1 MNNSTPCRAVSLII
15 VLFILVVLSA
25 CQPPSVE
32 PETLVYGLTLS
43 PSGIDPHLNASAEL
57 GIPLSSVYDTLV
69 FYNQETDEFVP
80 GLAESWMV
88 SDDGLRYT
96 FHLRD
101 DVRFHDGTTF
111 DAEAVRANFEYTL
124 DPDHHSQKAASMLG
138 PIESVHVPDEHTVV
152 IQLEEPFAPLLNSL
166 AQVYLGM
173 ASPTALDEWGS
184 DEYQFHQVGTG
195 PYKFI
200 EYVPNGHII
209 LEKNPDYAWAPEI
222 YQREIA
228 SVERLE
234 FRFYEDPATR
244 SIALSSGAVDILGE
258 VPAHDATRLT
268 TTDDFTLYPIP
279 IPGQPLHF
287 FFNTDNSPTD
297 DILVR
302 QALIAAVD
310 RENIIETVFR
320 DQSPLAQGPLSSH
333 HFNLNVEEN
342 KLVFD
347 PDTAAQLLDEAGW
360 RRETAGGIRS
370 KDGAQLDL
378 RIIAPQWGSNS
389 ETAQLIKADWE
400 TLGAKVHLNI
410 APGFGQLKE
419 MQSEGDYHAI
429 GLNFFGTDPDLL
441 RAFYSSDGFY
451 NWHGFLDDDLDR
463 LLLEGAQISDID
475 SRHAIYAQIYKLIQE
490 NALILPIRDY
500 VSLVVANEAVE
511 GLHYAAEGW
520 FPHLIDLALR

>member
-1 MNNSTPCRAVSLII
+1 MNNSIPSRTVFII
-15 VLFILVVLSA
+15 INLLVIVVLSA
-25 CQPPSVE
+25 CQPSSVE

-69 FYNQETDEFVP
+69 FYNQNTDEFVP
-80 GLAESWMV
+80 GLAESWSV
-88 SDDGLRYT
+88 SDDGQMYT

-101 DVRFHDGTTF
+101 DVRFHDGTKF

-138 PIESVHVPDEHTVV
+138 PIESVDVPDEHTVI

-173 ASPTALDEWGS
+173 ASPTALEEWGS

-209 LEKNPDYAWAPEI
+209 LENNPDYAWAPEI
-222 YQREIA
+222 YQQKTARI
-228 SVERLE
+228 ERIE
-234 FRFYEDPATR
+234 FRFFEDPATR
-244 SIALSSGAVDILGE
+244 SIALSSRTVDILGE

-268 TTDDFTLYPIP
+268 TTDNFTLYPIP

-287 FFNTDNSPTD
+287 FFSTNNSPTD

-302 QALIAAVD
+302 QALVAAVN
-310 RENIIETVFR
+310 REFIIETVFG
-320 DQSPLAQGPLSSH
+320 DQSPLAHGPLSSH
-333 HFNLNVEEN
+333 HFDLNVEVNTLE
-342 KLVFD
+342 FD
-347 PDTAAQLLDEAGW
+347 PNTAAHLLDEAGW
-360 RRETAGGIRS
+360 MRETVDGIRS
-370 KDGAQLDL
+370 KDGAQLEL
-378 RIIAPQWGSNS
+378 SIIAPQWGSNS

-400 TLGAKVHLNI
+400 AMGANVQLDI

-441 RAFYSSDGFY
+441 RSFYSGDGFY
-451 NWHGFLDDDLDR
+451 NWHGFVDDDMDR
-463 LLLEGAQISDID
+463 LLLEGAQSTDPTA
-475 SRHAIYAQIYKLIQE
+475 RRTIYVKIYELIQE

-500 VSLVVANEAVE
+500 VNLVVANEAVE

>member
-1 MNNSTPCRAVSLII
+1 MNNSTPSRAIFIIILLII
-15 VLFILVVLSA
+15 VGLSA
-25 CQPPSVE
+25 CQPPSVK

-57 GIPLSSVYDTLV
+57 GIPLSSVYDTLI

-80 GLAESWMV
+80 GLAESWTV
-88 SDDGLRYT
+88 SDDGLTYT

-101 DVRFHDGTTF
+101 DVRFHDGTAF

-138 PIESVHVPDEHTVV
+138 PIESIEVPDRLTVV

-173 ASPTALDEWGS
+173 ASPAALEEWGS

-200 EYVPNGHII
+200 EYVPNGQLI

-222 YQREIA
+222 YQRETA
-228 SVERLE
+228 RVERIE

-258 VPAHDATRLT
+258 VPAHDAIRLT
-268 TTDDFTLYPIP
+268 KNREFSLYPIP

-287 FFNTDNSPTD
+287 FFNTKKSPTD
-297 DILVR
+297 DIHVR

-310 RENIIETVFR
+310 REKIIETVFGG
-320 DQSPLAQGPLSSH
+320 QSPLAQGPLSTH
-333 HFNLNVEEN
+333 HFDLNMEE
-342 KLVFD
+342 KTLEFD
-347 PDTAAQLLDEAGW
+347 PDTAAHLLDEAGW
-360 RRETAGGIRS
+360 RRGSADQIRS
-370 KDGAQLDL
+370 KDGARLEL
-378 RIIAPQWGSNS
+378 RIIAPKWGSNS

-400 TLGAKVHLNI
+400 ALGAKVHLDI

-419 MQSEGDYHAI
+419 MQSDGDYHAI

-441 RAFYSSDGFY
+441 RAFYSSDGVY
-451 NWHGFLDDDLDR
+451 NWHGFVDDDLDR

-475 SRHAIYAQIYKLIQE
+475 SRRAIYAQISKLIQE

-500 VSLVVANEAVE
+500 VNLVVANEAVE